1 MWTEDVRP
9 RWTPRAADPVVARV
23 GTALF
28 DRTLRQLARDR
39 LRPRDWLTD
48 MTEFGDSVYEGGVE
62 DAEDLDPAENLTGDG
77 AESLDEPLDT
87 RYAPPDHR
95 PSATRYGTTAAEQ
108 AEGESLDQRLAQEEP
123 DIDGDLPVEAGS
135 LAPRAGRLVAPD
147 EGAHDA
153 DEADMIAQDVGRA
166 GYAASAE
173 EAAMHVV
180 DEDELNEQDTNEQD
194 LDG

>member
-1 MWTEDVRP
+1 
-9 RWTPRAADPVVARV
+9 
-23 GTALF
+23 
-28 DRTLRQLARDR
+28 
-39 LRPRDWLTD
+39 

-77 AESLDEPLDT
+77 SLESLDEPEET
-87 RYAPPDHR
+87 RYDPPDHR

-108 AEGESLDQRLAQEEP
+108 AAGESLDQRLAQEEP
-123 DIDGDLPVEAGS
+123 EFDGDLLVEASS

-153 DEADMIAQDVGRA
+153 EEEDMIAQDVGRA

-180 DEDELNEQDTNEQD
+180 DEDQLNEQDTNEQD

>member
-1 MWTEDVRP
+1 
-9 RWTPRAADPVVARV
+9 
-23 GTALF
+23 
-28 DRTLRQLARDR
+28 
-39 LRPRDWLTD
+39 

-77 AESLDEPLDT
+77 SLESLDEPEQT
-87 RYAPPDHR
+87 RYDPPDHR
-95 PSATRYGTTAAEQ
+95 PSATRYGTTLTEQ
-108 AEGESLDQRLAQEEP
+108 REGESLDQRLAQEEP
-123 DIDGDLPVEAGS
+123 EFDGDLLVEASS
-135 LAPRAGRLVAPD
+135 LSPRAGRLVAPD

-153 DEADMIAQDVGRA
+153 EEEDMIAQDVGRA

-194 LDG
+194 LDD